1 MTSAHGGIYGRSKT
15 GTTHLV
21 VSGLL
26 PAVAAYGA
34 DSIKGQVQ
42 GGGDTIAKSTV
53 TLWDASDGA
62 PKQLDQTKTNDD
74 GRFEVRA
81 KDATATPSFIWRP
94 TVECL
99 KPAKRA
105 VTIPPSRCWR
115 L

>member
-42 GGGDTIAKSTV
+42 GRSPGIDCYRMIGADELAKLLFKLSDLRPGGEPAGTEGRDYSGYLFFPN
-53 TLWDASDGA
+53 LWLMKWKKFFSH
-62 PKQLDQTKTNDD
+62 LTT
-74 GRFEVRA
+74 
-81 KDATATPSFIWRP
+81 T
-94 TVECL
+94 
-99 KPAKRA
+99 
-105 VTIPPSRCWR
+105 
-115 L
+115 